1 MNSASTTVMNIVRP
15 IIIESEHI
23 CKTINDSNVDIVSG
37 KKRNI
42 QLVVRNDTTPVKKP
56 RYK

>member
-1 MNSASTTVMNIVRP
+1 MNSVSTSVMNIMRP
-15 IIIESEHI
+15 IIIESEQI
-23 CKTINDSNVDIVSG
+23 YRTINGSNIEIVSG

-42 QLVVRNDTTPVKKP
+42 QLVVKNDTTPVKKP